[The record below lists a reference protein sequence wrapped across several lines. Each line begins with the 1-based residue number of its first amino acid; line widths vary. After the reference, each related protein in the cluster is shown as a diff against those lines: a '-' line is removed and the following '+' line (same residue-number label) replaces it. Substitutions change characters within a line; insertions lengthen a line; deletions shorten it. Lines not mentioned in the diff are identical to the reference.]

1 MFNKEIGDDEDT
13 DLSTTNSLNKPM
25 IVEQNIDSSMDK
37 EEIKYDPAEYEA
49 AKKRQNL
56 KAFMSDYAE

>member
-13 DLSTTNSLNKPM
+13 DLSTTNSLHKPM
-25 IVEQNIDSSMDK
+25 IVEQNLDSMDK

>member
-1 MFNKEIGDDEDT
+1 
-13 DLSTTNSLNKPM
+13 M
-25 IVEQNIDSSMDK
+25 IVQQNIDSSMDK

>member
-1 MFNKEIGDDEDT
+1 
-13 DLSTTNSLNKPM
+13 
-25 IVEQNIDSSMDK
+25 MDK